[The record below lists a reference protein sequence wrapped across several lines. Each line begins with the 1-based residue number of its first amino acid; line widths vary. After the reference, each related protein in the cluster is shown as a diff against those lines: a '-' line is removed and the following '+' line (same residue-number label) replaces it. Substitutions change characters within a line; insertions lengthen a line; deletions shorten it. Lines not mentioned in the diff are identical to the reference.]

1 MTEEPL
7 DNDVDTRISDGIA
20 REMKENPQEW
30 LANEQESNGI
40 TGIIFY
46 RGRWCK
52 SGCCGYLYIIS
63 STHCILKKL
72 LVCS

>member
-1 MTEEPL
+1 MTEEPI

-46 RGRWCK
+46 RGRW
-52 SGCCGYLYIIS
+52 
-63 STHCILKKL
+63 
-72 LVCS
+72 